1 MLDLVLLPLNGD
13 IDMEE
18 TKVFLLRFGLTI
30 VSLLILVRLLYY
42 EYRKEGIP
50 DYLFGFFLMGVSV
63 FMICTV
69 LFMVEIAV
77 GFALGLFALFGI
89 LRFRTQA
96 IPVREM
102 AYLFLVI
109 AISMINS
116 LVPFANPLNGIILYN
131 SLILISVW
139 ILEIF
144 LSTNKRVRKEIV
156 YNNLEDVYK
165 GEEHLITVLKELTGL
180 NISKVNIGKIDLTRQ
195 QASLTVYYRK

>member
-165 GEEHLITVLKELTGL
+165 GEEHLIAVLKELTGL
-180 NISKVNIGKIDLTRQ
+180 NISKVDIGKIDLTRQ